1 MLYIIGA
8 GAAGLFA
15 ALAAC
20 ETHKTIQIIDH
31 QPQAG
36 SKIIIA
42 GGGRCNISNS
52 GDLLANLHQCRFL
65 RPALASLDFAAL
77 AEVLR
82 DIPIP
87 VTTDSLGRAY
97 PQNTDGRGFALALE
111 NHLKGRGVT
120 FTFLRSLTGLLV
132 EEGRLQGILVDGKP
146 ISASRVILATGG
158 ASWPGTGC
166 DGSTFNILKQWHTI
180 HQPLPALVPLK
191 TAETWPAEAKG
202 ISLSNIPVTI
212 SAGGKTLDTTRGD
225 LLFTHFGLSGPAV
238 LDISWAA
245 ARALADSQVPI
256 LTLDLLPQLTLAQL
270 LRFFGKNQN
279 KTAANAL
286 SELLPK
292 QLARLIAPDSTLKGL
307 APSTLEKKVKSI
319 KEQSLTITGT
329 LGMKGAMV
337 TQGGIELKEVNP
349 RTMESKK
356 IQGLYLAG
364 ELLDYH
370 GRTGGF
376 NLHAA
381 FATGYLAGQNI

>member
-1 MLYIIGA
+1 VLYIIGA

-15 ALAAC
+15 ALSAD

-31 QPQAG
+31 QPLAG
-36 SKIIIA
+36 SKLIIA

-52 GDLLANLHQCRFL
+52 GDLLGNLHQYRFL
-65 RPALASLDFAAL
+65 RPALASLDFDAL
-77 AEVLR
+77 TEVLR
-82 DIPIP
+82 KIPISI
-87 VTTDSLGRAY
+87 TTDSLGRAY
-97 PQNTDGRGFALALE
+97 PQNTDGRGFALAVE
-111 NHLKGRGVT
+111 NHLKDRGVA
-120 FTFLRSLTGLLV
+120 FTYGRSLTGLQV
-132 EEGRLQGILVDGKP
+132 EEGRLRGIVVDGSP
-146 ISASRVILATGG
+146 IPASQVILATGG

-166 DGSTFNILKQWHTI
+166 DGSAFKILKQWHTI

-191 TAETWPAEAKG
+191 TAETWPADATG
-202 ISLSNIPVTI
+202 ISLSNIPLTL
-212 SAGGKTLDTTRGD
+212 SAGSKILDTTRGD

-245 ARALADSQVPI
+245 ARALADSKVPT

-286 SELLPK
+286 SALLPK

-307 APSTLEKKVKSI
+307 APSTLEKKVRSI

-349 RTMESKK
+349 RTMESQKV
-356 IQGLYLAG
+356 QGLFLAG

-376 NLHAA
+376 NIHAA
-381 FATGYLAGQNI
+381 FATGYLAGKNI